1 MSAQNIKSG
10 AFKTMTVLSYLGNV
24 ICALLCMVLLI
35 ACITNGTSM
44 ENSEMFDGLFSG
56 LLGVFAVMSAL
67 VIGMCWLCIIGVA
80 KMKKGLRR
88 GFILY
93 LIGNGL
99 WVVLLIYS
107 GSDGSLPSLL
117 GALIS
122 IGFIAY
128 YAMKI
133 PKLSK

>member
-1 MSAQNIKSG
+1 
-10 AFKTMTVLSYLGNV
+10 MTILSYIGNV

-35 ACITNGTSM
+35 ACVTNGTSM
-44 ENSEMFDGLFSG
+44 EKSGMFDGLFAG
-56 LLGVFAVMSAL
+56 LLGVFAIMSAL
-67 VIGMCWLCIIGVA
+67 VIVMCWLCIIGIT
-80 KMKKGLRR
+80 KMKKGIRR

-99 WVVLLIYS
+99 WVILLIYS
-107 GSDGSLPSLL
+107 GRDGGLTALL
-117 GALIS
+117 GALVS